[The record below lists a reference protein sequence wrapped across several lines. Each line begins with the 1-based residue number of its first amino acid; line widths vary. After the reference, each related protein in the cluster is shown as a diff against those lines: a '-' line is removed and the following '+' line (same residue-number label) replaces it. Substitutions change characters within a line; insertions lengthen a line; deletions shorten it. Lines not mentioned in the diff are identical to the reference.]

1 MIQKFST
8 PTLRVTLSII
18 LLILILSLPPAS
30 NYDSYLDIISHT
42 SMTLKGLAPY
52 SDVAQ
57 DFYGFRALIT
67 NQDPYVILRIAL
79 KTMGIEW
86 KANFSSTHPPTS
98 FLVVAPVA
106 LLPWPISSMAW
117 AWLMLFCLYFSLWR
131 GFEFS
136 WDTAVLLTVISLLW
150 PPISTSFDQITIV
163 WLFGLAMAYKYRNT
177 HPFISGLF
185 IGLAS
190 FTKLL
195 PIVLLFPFALR
206 GKWKAIIGFATIWFT
221 ALGIL
226 VLLSP
231 KTMLRYFITNR
242 TNAVDILMRQDNGA
256 FLFFLERRLG
266 VLGAVITAMVLLALL
281 FLVLRNFHKNTG
293 YDIPKE
299 EWDIIALVS
308 IIVLP
313 ITWIFSI
320 APLLPNLLQL
330 FRDKRFLIQILALS
344 AFIPPLILPPWGIKS
359 TLGLF
364 GFFIFSGMAFTLSLL
379 ESHQSGKTMDRSSQ
393 SSFSD
398 ITQ

>member
-8 PTLRVTLSII
+8 PTFRIMLAII
-18 LLILILSLPPAS
+18 LLVLILSLPPTN
-30 NYDSYLDIISHT
+30 NYESYLDIISHT
-42 SMTLKGLAPY
+42 SMTLKGQAPY

-57 DFYGFRALIT
+57 DFYGFRALMT
-67 NQDPYVILRIAL
+67 NQDPYVILRVAL
-79 KTMGIEW
+79 KTMGIDW

-117 AWLMLFCLYFSLWR
+117 AWLMLVCLYVSLWY

-136 WDTAVLLTVISLLW
+136 WDTAVLLTVVSLLW

-163 WLFGLAMAYKYRNT
+163 WLFGLAMAYKYRNI

-195 PIVLLFPFALR
+195 PIVLLFPFVIR
-206 GKWKAIIGFATIWFT
+206 RKWKAIVGFASIWFA
-221 ALGIL
+221 ALGVL

-231 KTMLRYFITNR
+231 KTMLRYFSTNR
-242 TNAVDILMRQDNGA
+242 TNAVDIILRQDNGA
-256 FLFFLERRLG
+256 FLFFLDRRLG
-266 VLGAVITAMVLLALL
+266 VLGLVITVAVLAALL
-281 FLVLRNFHKNTG
+281 LIVLRNYYIKPG
-293 YDIPKE
+293 YDIPRE
-299 EWDIIALVS
+299 EWGIVALMSVL
-308 IIVLP
+308 VLP

-330 FRDKRFLIQILALS
+330 LRDRRLLIQILALC
-344 AFIPPLILPPWGIKS
+344 AFIPPLILPPWGVES
-359 TLGLF
+359 TPGLF
-364 GFFIFSGMAFTLSLL
+364 GFFIFSGIAFSLALL
-379 ESHQSGKTMDRSSQ
+379 ESLRSGKTKDEHSYNSV
-393 SSFSD
+393 SD
-398 ITQ
+398 TT